1 MSRAAARRLD
11 AALAAAVAAPGL
23 AAAAWPGLAG
33 PGRPW
38 IALALIGM
46 TAGLM
51 FLRRTRPALAAA
63 VLAVAYV
70 AAAQASAVGPHSSG
84 PASDAAVVSTGI
96 GAAVLG
102 YALGGSARLP
112 ASLAGLALLT
122 AALQWG
128 ELNPFPAMITIGPWL
143 IGRAVLSHRQIAARL
158 RIRAFELESERDRFA
173 EESVRYERDR
183 IARELHDVIGHNV
196 SIMVIQA
203 SAGQRLAPGSAATAS
218 EMLANIAELA
228 REAAADV
235 AGLTRLLG
243 PEQEPGLARAQIEEL
258 LARTA
263 RAGVRL
269 DYAIA
274 GDVSQ
279 VSGAAAAVLYRVLQ
293 EGLTNAVRHAPGA
306 AIQVRVSCGAGVR
319 IEVVNQ
325 PPPPGAAGL
334 GELGSG
340 RGLAGLAERAAA
352 VGGTVA
358 SGPVPAGGWRLS
370 AALPG

>member
-1 MSRAAARRLD
+1 MAG
-11 AALAAAVAAPGL
+11 PGL
-23 AAAAWPGLAG
+23 

-112 ASLAGLALLT
+112 GSLAGLALL
-122 AALQWG
+122 ASALQWG
-128 ELNPFPAMITIGPWL
+128 ELNPFPAMLTIGPWL
-143 IGRAVLSHRQIAARL
+143 IGRAVLSHRQTAARL
-158 RIRAFELESERDRFA
+158 RIRAFELESERERFA

-203 SAGQRLAPGSAATAS
+203 SAGQRLAPGSAAAAG
-218 EMLANIAELA
+218 EMLASIAELA
-228 REAAADV
+228 REAGADV

-243 PEQEPGLARAQIEEL
+243 AAEPGLARAQIEEL

-263 RAGVRL
+263 SGVRL

-279 VSGAAAAVLYRVLQ
+279 VSGAAAGRPVPDPPGRADQRRPARA
-293 EGLTNAVRHAPGA
+293 GRGHPGA
-306 AIQVRVSCGAGVR
+306 R
-319 IEVVNQ
+319 
-325 PPPPGAAGL
+325 
-334 GELGSG
+334 ELRRRCPDRG
-340 RGLAGLAERAAA
+340 R
-352 VGGTVA
+352 
-358 SGPVPAGGWRLS
+358 
-370 AALPG
+370 